1 MKILSPREIGHG
13 ILIEYDAGH
22 ISPKENTKII
32 REIADP
38 NFDGEVEM
46 YCILQKYDTPNRNG
60 RIYPE
65 KILRREN
72 ERYQD
77 VIERG
82 GSISELNHPESSL
95 IDLERTS
102 HIITE
107 TYWDG
112 DRLIGKLKLLTT
124 PGFHKDGVVSSMGD
138 IAANLLRQGVTLG
151 ISSRGVGSLTKNGEY
166 NEVQDDFEL
175 ICFDIF
181 HSLFLIFFLDLVSSP
196 STPGSYLFRNPEDA
210 DKYDEVLETATH
222 TSNSPTTNK
231 SLDLMNRLNTFLTK

>member
-1 MKILSPREIGHG
+1 MKILAPSEIGHG

-32 REIADP
+32 KEIKDTS
-38 NFDGEVEM
+38 FDGEVIM
-46 YCILQKYDTPNRNG
+46 YCCLQKYDIPNRNG

-65 KILRREN
+65 KILKREN

-77 VIERG
+77 VIKRG

-112 DRLIGKLKLLTT
+112 NRLIGKLKLLTT

-151 ISSRGVGSLTKNGEY
+151 ISSRGVGSLKKNGEY

-175 ICFDIF
+175 ICFD
-181 HSLFLIFFLDLVSSP
+181 LVSSP
-196 STPGSYLFRNPEDA
+196 STPGSYLFKNPEDA
-210 DKYDEVLETATH
+210 DKYDEVLETTTH
-222 TSNSPTTNK
+222 GGNSAGTNK

>member
-1 MKILSPREIGHG
+1 MKILGPREIGHG
-13 ILIEYDAGH
+13 ILIEYDAGS
-22 ISPKENTKII
+22 ISPKHNQKIL

-46 YCILQKYDTPNRNG
+46 YCILQKYDVPNRNG

-77 VIERG
+77 VIKRG

-95 IDLERTS
+95 IDLERSS

-107 TYWDG
+107 TFWDG
-112 DRLIGKLKLLTT
+112 NRLMGKLRMLTS
-124 PGFHKDGVVSSMGD
+124 PGYHKEGIVSSMGD

-151 ISSRGVGSLTKNGEY
+151 ISSRGVGSLKENGGN

-175 ICFDIF
+175 ICF
-181 HSLFLIFFLDLVSSP
+181 DLVSSP
-196 STPGSYLFRNPEDA
+196 STPGSYLFKNAEDVN
-210 DKYDEVLETATH
+210 KWDEVLE
-222 TSNSPTTNK
+222 SKKEPD
-231 SLDLMNRLNTFLTK
+231 SLDIKANKALKLMSKLNNFLSR